1 LSFCGIFKP
10 DLSKRAQFVLIGA
23 PYDSGSSYRP
33 GARLAP
39 HQIREFSE
47 SLSSC
52 TERGDDLIDLPA
64 RDAGDLIL
72 NNQAEDSFTKIE
84 TVVGEIFDTKAVPI
98 ILGGDHCITLP
109 CFKAA
114 LEHHKNLK
122 LLYLDAH
129 PDLYPSFHGDPYSH
143 ACVAA
148 RILELEGVSGES
160 ITQVGIRS
168 TSADQL
174 KVQKESG
181 VKTIQ
186 AWEIESFVDK
196 GDGPIY
202 LSLDIDVLD
211 PAFAPGSGNPVPGGM
226 STRDLITLIHKIRSQ
241 IVGMDV
247 VEVNPMLDSSGITAL
262 AAVRVIMEALSVMTS
277 AKK

>member
-1 LSFCGIFKP
+1 MSFCGIFKP
-10 DLSKRAQFVLIGA
+10 DLQERAQYVLIGA

-52 TERGDDLIDLPA
+52 TERGLDLIDLPA

-84 TVVGEIFDTKAVPI
+84 TVIGEIFDTKAVPI

-109 CFKAA
+109 AFHAA
-114 LEHHKNLK
+114 LNHHKNLK
-122 LLYLDAH
+122 LLYIDAH
-129 PDLYPSFHGDPYSH
+129 PDLYPAFHGDPYSH

-148 RILELEGVSGES
+148 RILELDGVSGKN
-160 ITQVGIRS
+160 ITQVGVRS
-168 TSADQL
+168 TSSEQMKLL
-174 KVQKESG
+174 KDSG
-181 VKTIQ
+181 IKTIH
-186 AWEIESFVDK
+186 AWEIDNFSFDEA
-196 GDGPIY
+196 GPVY
-202 LSLDIDVLD
+202 LSIDVDVLD
-211 PAFAPGSGNPVPGGM
+211 PAFAPGSGNPVPGGI
-226 STRDLITLIHKIRSQ
+226 STRDLISLIQRIRSKN
-241 IVGMDV
+241 IGMDI
-247 VEVNPMLDSSGITAL
+247 VEVNPLLDPWGITAL
-262 AAVRVIMEALSVMTS
+262 AAVRAIMETLSVMTS